1 MSIYQRVGFINIMAL
16 TTSGIMGMMFKMFK
30 FQDFSAVQ
38 KRKKNGDL
46 KMSYKKKTK
55 YQLQYGDQWSYHS
68 INGAY

>member
-1 MSIYQRVGFINIMAL
+1 
-16 TTSGIMGMMFKMFK
+16 MGMMFKMFK

-38 KRKKNGDL
+38 KRKKKRWSEDVL
-46 KMSYKKKTK
+46 QKKKTK

>member
-46 KMSYKKKTK
+46 KMSYKKKKRNT
-55 YQLQYGDQWSYHS
+55 SYS
-68 INGAY
+68 MVINGVIIP